1 MQLSYAFVHTLCCWQ
16 YRPIKY
22 HLQSQ
27 PPRPWIFTRILNV
40 EGQLFFLWHHVLY
53 VESNLIKFLHE
64 GMWLHTYKKGKIV
77 FEGLPA
83 WKWLLYELQELGW
96 TQHTIKEQQ
105 W

>member
-1 MQLSYAFVHTLCCWQ
+1 MRYQSISCKIVSVPKLLQENKWTPYGVRKWTQLHRRVKS
-16 YRPIKY
+16 
-22 HLQSQ
+22 
-27 PPRPWIFTRILNV
+27 
-40 EGQLFFLWHHVLY
+40 
-53 VESNLIKFLHE
+53 LHE